1 VAVGLSYSCGIDRT
15 DRLRYKNLQRT
26 YFAKK
31 MLTYYE
37 ATRQRQHVRDLGIE
51 HFRVATVTT
60 TPERV
65 EQMLEA
71 LRTITDGRG
80 IEHVFVY
87 GRGEA
92 CCR

>member
-1 VAVGLSYSCGIDRT
+1 VSRGVAVGLSYSCGIDRT

-37 ATRQRQHVRDLGIE
+37 ANRQRRHVHDLGID

-60 TPERV
+60 TPEGIAHS
-65 EQMLEA
+65 MSEA
-71 LRTITDGRG
+71 VLSVSPGQG
-80 IEHVFVY
+80 L
-87 GRGEA
+87 
-92 CCR
+92 